1 MGSQFARTMS
11 SATLWAMPV
20 HGALPMSRARA
31 YGQASDADLIAWSAN
46 GDRRAFDEIVTRHGP
61 FALRVA
67 ARLIRDPV
75 VAEDIVQD
83 AMVRAWRQASQFD
96 ARRAQFTTWLYR
108 IIVNRCIDERRRV
121 RPEVRED
128 PVDQVDPSAAAD
140 EVMDLA
146 GRQTALASAL
156 RGLPPRQRAALTLVY
171 DEGMSGAEAA
181 QVLGL
186 SNKAV
191 ERLLARGRAY
201 LRQRLQQTPL
211 VRRGNG
217 PC

>member
-1 MGSQFARTMS
+1 
-11 SATLWAMPV
+11 
-20 HGALPMSRARA
+20 
-31 YGQASDADLIAWSAN
+31 
-46 GDRRAFDEIVTRHGP
+46 
-61 FALRVA
+61 
-67 ARLIRDPV
+67 
-75 VAEDIVQD
+75 
-83 AMVRAWRQASQFD
+83 MVRAWRQARRFD

-108 IIVNRCIDERRRV
+108 IILNRCIDERRRS
-121 RPEVRED
+121 RPEVRQD
-128 PVDQVDPSAAAD
+128 PVDQVDPSVTA
-140 EVMDLA
+140 EEMMDLA
-146 GRQTALASAL
+146 GRQMALASAL
-156 RGLPPRQRAALTLVY
+156 RDLPPRQRAALTLVY

-211 VRRGNG
+211 AQRGSK